1 MLDIKRI
8 VENKEAVKQ
17 ALSFRK
23 EDFDIDK
30 AAELDKKRRD
40 IIVEVE
46 SLKATRNSVSDK
58 ISAYKREKKDASE
71 MIAQMKALGENIK
84 ELDIQ
89 LKQVES
95 ELENVMLYIPNIP
108 HQSVPGGESAEQ
120 NVVVRQWGEIK
131 EKDFTFKPHWDIG
144 EQLGILDFSAAAK
157 ISGARFTVY
166 RDKGA
171 ALERAV
177 VNFMLDTHTHN
188 GYTEIFAPYLVNRE
202 TMTGTGQ
209 LPKFEEDMFAVKGTD
224 YFLIPT
230 AEVTLTNLFRNEIIQ
245 LDRLPVSYCAYSACF
260 RAEAGSAGRDTRG
273 LIRQHQFNKV
283 ELVKFCNP
291 EDSYQQ
297 LEKLTSDAESI
308 LRQLNIPYRVVLL
321 CAGDM
326 GFSSAKTY
334 DLEVWMPGCG
344 RYMEI
349 SSCSNFESF
358 QARRANI
365 KYRDING
372 KPQFVHTLNGSGL
385 AAGRT
390 VAAILENYQNADRSV
405 TVPDCLVKYLGCDV
419 IK

>member
-89 LKQVES
+89 LKQVER

-131 EKDFTFKPHWDIG
+131 EKDLTFKPHWDIG

-308 LRQLNIPYRVVLL
+308 LRLLNIPYRVVLL

-344 RYMEI
+344 RYVEI

-390 VAAILENYQNADRSV
+390 VAAILENYQNADGSV